1 MCPWTCKSSTQAMA
15 VPFTIRMKDYLKEAL
30 AKSGMD
36 TTQSFPATPLLTD
49 LFEENK
55 CLPALL
61 EKDEAES
68 FHSVTAKLL

>member
-1 MCPWTCKSSTQAMA
+1 MCSWTCKSSTQAMA
-15 VPFTIRMKDYLKEAL
+15 VPFMITMKDYLKEAL

-36 TTQSFPATPLLTD
+36 TTQSSPATPVLTD

-55 CLPALL
+55 CLPAL

-68 FHSVTAKLL
+68 FHRSVTAKLL